1 MCLTIYGISSFKEG
15 EPSIATQMAMTS
27 AATGFILTANV
38 PAAIGGGSSKS
49 TTIVSFLP
57 MRSFG
62 SRLVVRAAED
72 TPPAT
77 ASSDSSSTTAAAAPA
92 KVPAAKAKPPPIGP
106 KRGSKVKI
114 LRKESYWYKN
124 VGSVVA
130 VDQDPK
136 TRYPVVVRFA
146 KVNYANI
153 STNNYALDEVE
164 EVK

>member
-1 MCLTIYGISSFKEG
+1 
-15 EPSIATQMAMTS
+15 MAMTS
-27 AATGFILTANV
+27 AATGFVMTANV
-38 PAAIGGGSSKS
+38 TATVGGGSPASSK
-49 TTIVSFLP
+49 IAAVSFLP

-62 SRLVVRAAED
+62 SRLVVRAAD
-72 TPPAT
+72 D
-77 ASSDSSSTTAAAAPA
+77 ASPETTSSEGSSTTAAAPA
-92 KVPAAKAKPPPIGP
+92 EAPAAKPKPPPIGP

-136 TRYPVVVRFA
+136 TRYPVVVRFS

-153 STNNYALDEVE
+153 STNNYALDEIE

>member
-1 MCLTIYGISSFKEG
+1 
-15 EPSIATQMAMTS
+15 MAMTS
-27 AATGFILTANV
+27 AATGFILTASV
-38 PAAIGGGSSKS
+38 PAAVGGGSSKS
-49 TTIVSFLP
+49 ATVVSFLP

-62 SRLVVRAAED
+62 SRLVVRAAD
-72 TPPAT
+72 DASPAT
-77 ASSDSSSTTAAAAPA
+77 ASSEGSSTTAAPA
-92 KVPAAKAKPPPIGP
+92 EAPAAKPKPPPIGP

-136 TRYPVVVRFA
+136 TRYPVVVRFS

>member
-1 MCLTIYGISSFKEG
+1 
-15 EPSIATQMAMTS
+15 MAMS
-27 AATGFILTANV
+27 ASSVFLLTANV
-38 PAAIGGGSSKS
+38 TAGAAASSS
-49 TTIVSFLP
+49 RNSVSFLP
-57 MRSFG
+57 MRSAG
-62 SRLVVRAAED
+62 SRLVVRAADEAVPE
-72 TPPAT
+72 TSSSEGAVAPAGAT
-77 ASSDSSSTTAAAAPA
+77 ATKP
-92 KVPAAKAKPPPIGP
+92 KPPPIGP

-114 LRKESYWYKN
+114 LRRESYWFKN

-164 EVK
+164 EIKA

>member
-1 MCLTIYGISSFKEG
+1 
-15 EPSIATQMAMTS
+15 MAMTS
-27 AATGFILTANV
+27 AATGFIMTANV
-38 PAAIGGGSSKS
+38 TVALGGGGSSKS
-49 TTIVSFLP
+49 ATVVSFLP

-62 SRLVVRAAED
+62 SRLVVRAAD
-72 TPPAT
+72 DASPAT
-77 ASSDSSSTTAAAAPA
+77 PSSADSSTTTAPAAATKEA
-92 KVPAAKAKPPPIGP
+92 PAAKPKPPPIGP

-136 TRYPVVVRFA
+136 TRYPVVVRFS

-153 STNNYALDEVE
+153 STNNYALDEIE